1 MGLCWAGQKL
11 KMKEK
16 YIKKAKPYWEGGNP
30 LKAGELLYE
39 RIRQNH
45 RPLWAL
51 EVLELCMPLT
61 KGIIE
66 IDELCNIIRNPNRW
80 AEAHE
85 AFSSIRELTLNTE
98 DSSSDRIYTGVLY
111 LAENVAK
118 VTYNASGEPAPFD
131 YNSGC
136 RIVSNL
142 RYIVD
147 QLGDRAFENKAWY
160 VVSCEKHST

>member
-1 MGLCWAGQKL
+1 MKL
-11 KMKEK
+11 K
-16 YIKKAKPYWEGGNP
+16 YIKEAKPYWEGGYP

-39 RIRQNH
+39 HIRQDY

-61 KGIIE
+61 KSIAE
-66 IDELCNIIRNPNRW
+66 IDELCNIIRSPDRW

-85 AFSSIRELTLNTE
+85 AFSSVRQLTLKTE
-98 DSSSDRIYTGVLY
+98 HNNSDPIYTGVLS

-131 YNSGC
+131 YNSGY
-136 RIVSNL
+136 RIVSDL
-142 RYIVD
+142 RHIVD
-147 QLGDRAFENKAWY
+147 QLCDNAFDNKAWY
-160 VVSCEKHST
+160 VVSCQKYST

>member
-1 MGLCWAGQKL
+1 
-11 KMKEK
+11 MKEK
-16 YIKKAKPYWEGGNP
+16 YIKEAKPYWEGGDP

-39 RIRQNH
+39 HIRQNH

-51 EVLELCMPLT
+51 EVLELCMHLT
-61 KGIIE
+61 KGIAE
-66 IDELCNIIRNPNRW
+66 IDELCNIIRSPNRW

-85 AFSSIRELTLNTE
+85 AFSSVRELTLKTE
-98 DSSSDRIYTGVLY
+98 DSSSDPIYTGVLC

-131 YNSGC
+131 YNSGY

-147 QLGDRAFENKAWY
+147 QLDDKAFENKAWY
-160 VVSCEKHST
+160 VVSCEKYST

>member
-1 MGLCWAGQKL
+1 
-11 KMKEK
+11 MKEK
-16 YIKKAKPYWEGGNP
+16 YIKEAKPCWEGGDP

-39 RIRQNH
+39 HIRQRH

-61 KGIIE
+61 KGIPE

-80 AEAHE
+80 TEAKE
-85 AFSSIRELTLNTE
+85 AFSSVRELTLETE
-98 DSSSDRIYTGVLY
+98 DSSSDTIYTGVLY

-118 VTYNASGEPAPFD
+118 VTYNASEEPAPFD
-131 YNSGC
+131 YNSGY

-147 QLGDRAFENKAWY
+147 QLGDKTFENKAWY

>member
-1 MGLCWAGQKL
+1 M
-11 KMKEK
+11 MKK
-16 YIKKAKPYWEGGNP
+16 YIKEAKPYWEGGDP

-39 RIRQNH
+39 HIRQNY

-51 EVLELCMPLT
+51 EVLELCIPLT
-61 KGIIE
+61 KNIAE
-66 IDELCNIIRNPNRW
+66 IDELCNIVRSPNRW
-80 AEAHE
+80 PEAHE
-85 AFSSIRELTLNTE
+85 AFSSVRELTLETE
-98 DSSSDRIYTGVLY
+98 NSSSDPIYTGVLY

-131 YNSGC
+131 YNSGY

-147 QLGDRAFENKAWY
+147 QLDDKAFENKAWH
-160 VVSCEKHST
+160 VVSCEKYST